1 MILFDNNQSKDDF
14 DRNMQNLMERA
25 VEAALENEC
34 FDKPY
39 EISVLITDNYG
50 IKDINKEHRN
60 IDSETDVLSFP
71 MLQFIGG
78 YFTKDNYKPD
88 YCDLDPDTGEI
99 VLGDI
104 VISIE
109 KAKEQA
115 KIYGHSVERE
125 VAYLTV
131 HSVLHL
137 LGHDHEKDEDK
148 AIMRKKEEEI
158 LKRLGLLRQ

>member
-1 MILFDNNQSKDDF
+1 MIQFDNNQSKEAF
-14 DRNMQNLMERA
+14 DRNMQNLIERA
-25 VEAALENEC
+25 IEAALENEC

-39 EISVLITDNYG
+39 EISVLITDNNE

-71 MLQFIGG
+71 MLQFTGG
-78 YFTKDNYKPD
+78 YFIKDNYKPD

-115 KIYGHSVERE
+115 QIYGHSLERE

-148 AIMRKKEEEI
+148 AIMRRKEEEI
-158 LKRLGLLRQ
+158 LYRLGLLRQ